1 MKKGIPTDSSPMDG
15 FPKDSSSIGYFPRQ
29 MDISSTDIA
38 PNKTVADMNYQKR
51 NSLRK
56 FNLIIYIFRQISNK
70 RIISKLVLTLSWRSI
85 DLRVNI
91 TFNRTENF
99 QKKNDQLLSVTL
111 ATIAAPFKIVIFLV
125 WIMKTEPIKSSA
137 SSWVSAPH
145 KYTVLY

>member
-15 FPKDSSSIGYFPRQ
+15 FPKDSSSIGYFPRR

-70 RIISKLVLTLSWRSI
+70 RTISKLISLTS
-85 DLRVNI
+85 
-91 TFNRTENF
+91 FMME
-99 QKKNDQLLSVTL
+99 
-111 ATIAAPFKIVIFLV
+111 AVI
-125 WIMKTEPIKSSA
+125 I
-137 SSWVSAPH
+137 
-145 KYTVLY
+145 